1 MREERASLIR
11 GATSIQQ
18 ERYERNGEM
27 ETKNDRS
34 IDAGLVAPGEYAPAG
49 EAQGE
54 DARFSAE
61 QIAHGFEVAIDRVH
75 RALAGEFGLDADG
88 RVDSRQAQH
97 LAEVI
102 LGDQPLAEQEA
113 ALMRVGAFTPR
124 PDHGFGIGETP
135 PGEES
140 DKLEPAGS

>member
-1 MREERASLIR
+1 MDQPRI
-11 GATSIQQ
+11 
-18 ERYERNGEM
+18 N
-27 ETKNDRS
+27 
-34 IDAGLVAPGEYAPAG
+34 AGLEAPGEYAPSG

-54 DARFSAE
+54 GARFSAE
-61 QIAHGFEVAIDRVH
+61 QIARGFEVEIGRVH
-75 RALAGEFGLDADG
+75 HAMAGEFGLGADD

-102 LGDQPLAEQEA
+102 LGNLTLAEQEA

-124 PDHGFGIGETP
+124 PDHEWGVGETP

-140 DKLEPAGS
+140 DKLDPPGS

>member
-1 MREERASLIR
+1 MD
-11 GATSIQQ
+11 
-18 ERYERNGEM
+18 
-27 ETKNDRS
+27 DRR
-34 IDAGLVAPGEYAPAG
+34 INAGLQAPGEYAPAG

-54 DARFSAE
+54 GASFSAE
-61 QIAHGFEVAIDRVH
+61 QIAHGFEVEIDRVH
-75 RALAGEFGLDADG
+75 RAMAGEFGLGADG

-113 ALMRVGAFTPR
+113 ALMRVGAYTPR
-124 PDHGFGIGETP
+124 PDHGWGIGETP

-140 DKLEPAGS
+140 DKLEPPGS

>member
-1 MREERASLIR
+1 MHNSGI
-11 GATSIQQ
+11 
-18 ERYERNGEM
+18 N
-27 ETKNDRS
+27 
-34 IDAGLVAPGEYAPAG
+34 AGLVGPGEYAPAG

-54 DARFSAE
+54 VARFSAE
-61 QIAHGFEVAIDRVH
+61 QIARGFEVAIERVH
-75 RALAGEFGLDADG
+75 RAMAGEFGLGADG

-124 PDHGFGIGETP
+124 PDHDWGVGETP
-135 PGEES
+135 LGEES
-140 DKLEPAGS
+140 DKLQPPGS

>member
-1 MREERASLIR
+1 MDKPRI
-11 GATSIQQ
+11 
-18 ERYERNGEM
+18 N
-27 ETKNDRS
+27 
-34 IDAGLVAPGEYAPAG
+34 AGLEAPGEYAPAG

-54 DARFSAE
+54 GARFSAE
-61 QIAHGFEVAIDRVH
+61 QIARGFEVEIGRVH
-75 RALAGEFGLDADG
+75 HAMAGEFGLGADG

-102 LGDQPLAEQEA
+102 LGDQTMAEQEA

-124 PDHGFGIGETP
+124 PDHEWGVGETP

-140 DKLEPAGS
+140 DKLEPPGS

>member
-1 MREERASLIR
+1 M
-11 GATSIQQ
+11 
-18 ERYERNGEM
+18 
-27 ETKNDRS
+27 NDRG
-34 IDAGLVAPGEYAPAG
+34 IDAGIVAPGEYAPAG
-49 EAQGE
+49 EAQGQG
-54 DARFSAE
+54 ARFSAE
-61 QIAHGFEVAIDRVH
+61 EVASGFEVAIDRVH
-75 RALAGEFGLDADG
+75 RAMAGEFGLGADG

-102 LGDQPLAEQEA
+102 LGDQPQAEREA

-124 PDHGFGIGETP
+124 PDHSWGIGETP

>member
-1 MREERASLIR
+1 MKTMAESRI
-11 GATSIQQ
+11 
-18 ERYERNGEM
+18 N
-27 ETKNDRS
+27 
-34 IDAGLVAPGEYAPAG
+34 AGLEAPGEYAPAG

-54 DARFSAE
+54 GERFSAE
-61 QIAHGFEVAIDRVH
+61 QIARGFEVAIERVH
-75 RALAGEFGLDADG
+75 RAMAGEFGLGADG

-97 LAEVI
+97 LSEVI

-124 PDHGFGIGETP
+124 PDHGWGIGETP

-140 DKLEPAGS
+140 DKLDPPDPPGF

>member
-1 MREERASLIR
+1 MDPMNEPRI
-11 GATSIQQ
+11 
-18 ERYERNGEM
+18 N
-27 ETKNDRS
+27 
-34 IDAGLVAPGEYAPAG
+34 AGLEGPGEYAPAG

-54 DARFSAE
+54 DARFSAG
-61 QIAHGFEVAIDRVH
+61 QIAGGFEVEIDRVH
-75 RALAGEFGLDADG
+75 RAMSGEFGLGAEG

-102 LGDQPLAEQEA
+102 LGDQPLAEREA

-124 PDHGFGIGETP
+124 PDHGWGIGESP

-140 DKLEPAGS
+140 DKLEPTGS

>member
-1 MREERASLIR
+1 M
-11 GATSIQQ
+11 
-18 ERYERNGEM
+18 
-27 ETKNDRS
+27 NDRS

-54 DARFSAE
+54 DALFSAE
-61 QIAHGFEVAIDRVH
+61 RIARGFEVEIGRVH
-75 RALAGEFGLDADG
+75 RAMAGEFGLGGDG
-88 RVDSRQAQH
+88 RVDSRQTQH

-102 LGDQPLAEQEA
+102 LGGQTLAEQEA
-113 ALMRVGAFTPR
+113 ALMRVGAYTPR
-124 PDHGFGIGETP
+124 PDHEWGIGETP

>member
-1 MREERASLIR
+1 M
-11 GATSIQQ
+11 
-18 ERYERNGEM
+18 
-27 ETKNDRS
+27 NDRAV
-34 IDAGLVAPGEYAPAG
+34 DAGLVAPGEYAPAG

-54 DARFSAE
+54 AARFSAD
-61 QIAHGFEVAIDRVH
+61 QIARGFEVEIDRVH
-75 RALAGEFGLDADG
+75 HAMSGEFGLGADG

-124 PDHGFGIGETP
+124 TDHDWGLGETP
-135 PGEES
+135 PEEES
-140 DKLEPAGS
+140 DKLDPPDPPHDWG

>member
-1 MREERASLIR
+1 MI
-11 GATSIQQ
+11 
-18 ERYERNGEM
+18 
-27 ETKNDRS
+27 DRH
-34 IDAGLVAPGEYAPAG
+34 INAGLVAPGEYAPAG

-54 DARFSAE
+54 VARFSAE
-61 QIAHGFEVAIDRVH
+61 QIARGFEVEIDRVH
-75 RALAGEFGLDADG
+75 RAMSGEFGLGADG

-124 PDHGFGIGETP
+124 PDHDWGIGETP

-140 DKLEPAGS
+140 DKLEPPGS

>member
-1 MREERASLIR
+1 M
-11 GATSIQQ
+11 
-18 ERYERNGEM
+18 
-27 ETKNDRS
+27 NDHY
-34 IDAGLVAPGEYAPAG
+34 INAGLVAPGEYAPAG

-61 QIAHGFEVAIDRVH
+61 QIARGFEVEIDRVQ
-75 RALAGEFGLDADG
+75 RAMSGEYGLAANG

-113 ALMRVGAFTPR
+113 ALMRLGAFTPR
-124 PDHGFGIGETP
+124 PDHDWGIGETP

>member
-1 MREERASLIR
+1 MDTMNEPR
-11 GATSIQQ
+11 
-18 ERYERNGEM
+18 
-27 ETKNDRS
+27 
-34 IDAGLVAPGEYAPAG
+34 IDAGLEAPGEYAPAG
-49 EAQGE
+49 EAQGV

-61 QIAHGFEVAIDRVH
+61 QIANGFEVEIDRVH
-75 RALAGEFGLDADG
+75 RAMAGEFGLGADG

-102 LGDQPLAEQEA
+102 LGDQPLAEQQA

-124 PDHGFGIGETP
+124 PDHGWGIGETP

>member
-1 MREERASLIR
+1 M
-11 GATSIQQ
+11 
-18 ERYERNGEM
+18 
-27 ETKNDRS
+27 NDRG
-34 IDAGLVAPGEYAPAG
+34 IDAGLVGPGEYAPAG

-54 DARFSAE
+54 SGRFSAE
-61 QIAHGFEVAIDRVH
+61 ESARGFEVAIDRVH
-75 RALAGEFGLDADG
+75 RAMAGEFGIDADG

-124 PDHGFGIGETP
+124 PDHGWGIGESP

-140 DKLEPAGS
+140 DKLEPPEPPGS